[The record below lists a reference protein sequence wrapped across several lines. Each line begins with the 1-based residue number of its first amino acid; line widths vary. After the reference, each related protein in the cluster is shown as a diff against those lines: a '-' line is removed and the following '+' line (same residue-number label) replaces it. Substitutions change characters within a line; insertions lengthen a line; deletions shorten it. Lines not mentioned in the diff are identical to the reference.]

1 VFFAMRIVLAFRVF
15 FAALF
20 RADCAER
27 LRIAL
32 EGGAPTLGNP
42 SAVVLPVDPKVS
54 ASGRNESQTSAGPVQ
69 VAGSVSGPT
78 GTHRSEALTVLSV
91 LQREARLLDL
101 VSESLDAYT
110 DEQIG
115 GAARNVLRDTHKS
128 LQQMFGLQ
136 PLSQV
141 AEGDSIPIPKNASP
155 MRWRIAGNTASDR
168 GTLAHAGWVATRVE
182 LPKWSGV
189 RDDAW
194 VIAPLEVETRM

>member
-1 VFFAMRIVLAFRVF
+1 MRIVLAFRAF

-20 RADCAER
+20 RADSAER
-27 LRIAL
+27 IRIAL
-32 EGGAPTLGNP
+32 EGASAPLGTTGQ
-42 SAVVLPVDPKVS
+42 VVTPNDANVS
-54 ASGRNESQTSAGPVQ
+54 AKNRNESKASADTVPTTVG
-69 VAGSVSGPT
+69 ASVPT

-101 VSESLDAYT
+101 VSESLDGYT

-136 PLSQV
+136 PLSDV
-141 AEGDSIPIPKNASP
+141 AEGDSIPVPKNASP
-155 MRWRIAGNTASDR
+155 VRWRVAGNTASDR

-182 LPKWSGV
+182 LPKWTGT

-194 VIAPLEVETRM
+194 VIAPVEVETRS